1 VKAARDAVD
10 FKMRLL
16 DQAQKYARGMPTPAG
31 CGIALFAVAS
41 LPSLSDLHNDS
52 DGPIL
57 GAMQRKNF
65 GNMQCPI
72 ARSLERVGEW
82 WSILILRDA
91 VYGLKRFDEFQK
103 SLEIAP
109 NMLTRRLNALV
120 KGGLLKRQRYSEK
133 PPRYEY
139 VLTDR
144 GRDFRPVLLSLLAW
158 GNKHFAPEGTSVL
171 LADTE
176 TGAIAEPVLVDR
188 VTGRAIPGPGFS
200 VVPGPAAGERV
211 RQRLA
216 RAAEMAGSH
225 KPGVLYE

>member
-1 VKAARDAVD
+1 
-10 FKMRLL
+10 
-16 DQAQKYARGMPTPAG
+16 
-31 CGIALFAVAS
+31 
-41 LPSLSDLHNDS
+41 
-52 DGPIL
+52 
-57 GAMQRKNF
+57 
-65 GNMQCPI
+65 
-72 ARSLERVGEW
+72 
-82 WSILILRDA
+82 
-91 VYGLKRFDEFQK
+91 
-103 SLEIAP
+103 
-109 NMLTRRLNALV
+109 MLTRRLDALV

-188 VTGRAIPGPGFS
+188 VTGRSIPGPGFS

-216 RAAEMAGSH
+216 RAAEMAASH